1 MQNAFHYK
9 GRFGIVRMHVRTFRD
24 LDFYPTMDHKQMKG
38 IDVDYNVRVGCWAS
52 RNNVEEYKV
61 YVIVIWMFDSDFV
74 NNLQQTP

>member
-38 IDVDYNVRVGCWAS
+38 IDVEYSAKVGYWTL
-52 RNNVEEYKV
+52 RNNVQEYKV
-61 YVIVIWMFDSDFV
+61 HVIVIQMFDSKFL
-74 NNLQQTP
+74 NNL